1 MYCVNCGSELPD
13 GANVCPACGTPVAG
27 ASGVN
32 MPGVAGGANGA
43 AAGFNAAA
51 QPGALRHDSYEY
63 ARITVA
69 SDLAI
74 AATDCYE
81 SMGFEL
87 TSAKNSQTGGSTVLA
102 FRRSRK
108 VRGKAQLAKLQRT
121 ADDLIAQLAELEREK
136 TRGATIKAL
145 ATGIAS
151 ALVLGVG
158 MCCTMVWTQF
168 MVLGVI
174 VGLAGIAGCVAA
186 WLLYRATV
194 RKDSTRLAPRVEA
207 AYDQLAT
214 VCEEAQSVLATA

>member
-1 MYCVNCGSELPD
+1 MYCTKCGTELPD
-13 GANVCPACGTPVAG
+13 DANVCSTCGTPVAG
-27 ASGVN
+27 A
-32 MPGVAGGANGA
+32 ANGA
-43 AAGFNAAA
+43 AATAGFNAAA

-63 ARITVA
+63 ARTTVA
-69 SDLAI
+69 SDFATV
-74 AATDCYE
+74 ATDCYE

-87 TSAKNSQTGGSTVLA
+87 TSAKSAQASGSTVLA

-145 ATGIAS
+145 VVGIAS

-168 MVLGVI
+168 MALGVI
-174 VGLAGIAGCVAA
+174 VGLVGIAGCIAA

-194 RKDSTRLAPRVEA
+194 RKDSARLAPRIEA